1 MVKTSDWI
9 RLGAVLAFVI
19 YIFMQMTVTE
29 QKKRSAPPSSP
40 WPRVSPL
47 EAEEDVDEVP
57 EPPKNDG
64 YLEEKELPPAD
75 PDTISV
81 GSDRAFGEKYPLI
94 IVDGMKLDYDY
105 VSGHYHYTGTKNRA
119 VFVRLETGE
128 YILGDNAWDDAASAL
143 KHMSKMLVK

>member
-9 RLGAVLAFVI
+9 RLVLVSIGVVLFFRLPPDLPERAKP
-19 YIFMQMTVTE
+19 TE
-29 QKKRSAPPSSP
+29 SSP
-40 WPRVSPL
+40 VQ
-47 EAEEDVDEVP
+47 AEEDVDEVP

-94 IVDGMKLDYDY
+94 IVDGRKLDYDF
-105 VSGHYHYTGTKNRA
+105 VSGHYHYTGTRDRA
-119 VFVRLETGE
+119 VFVRLDSGE
-128 YILGDNAWDDAASAL
+128 YILGDNAWDDAASAAR
-143 KHMSKMLVK
+143 HMSKMLAK